1 MIKDE
6 IDFEAAHGIVSAEED
21 IEEPRGNEGPKSLE
35 PDVDPDEYLFERF
48 GALGGITLPPVPKS
62 EPGIYTRPKLP
73 VAVAESDTWCCTFP
87 TSYSLFY
94 QFPILSV

>member
-21 IEEPRGNEGPKSLE
+21 IEELRGNEGFKSLE

-48 GALGGITLPPVPKS
+48 GALGGITLPPVPKN

-73 VAVAESDTWCCTFP
+73 VAVAESDTWCCTFL
-87 TSYSLFY
+87 T
-94 QFPILSV
+94 